1 MYEQQLLRKLAE
13 YFVAEEDVLPTQLL
27 YRDGTLATYTG
38 GIAMLP
44 GDKVVQYT
52 REKGNITIDMLNEIP
67 PSVRYTGEEWL
78 EKNGYNAM
86 KLYVLL
92 DLESQLKTVGK
103 FSHKLDTIKG
113 WISMIMG
120 EAILLE
126 DSRDDWTPPPHYFN
140 EVARE
145 AISVLGSR

>member
-1 MYEQQLLRKLAE
+1 MYDQILLKKLAE

-27 YRDGTLATYTG
+27 YRSGTLAIYTG
-38 GIAMLP
+38 GIDMLP
-44 GDKVVQYT
+44 GDKVVQY
-52 REKGNITIDMLNEIP
+52 RRVRGDVAIDILNEIP
-67 PSVRYTGEEWL
+67 PSVKYSGEEWL

-92 DLESQLKTVGK
+92 DLESQLKTAGK

-126 DSRDDWTPPPHYFN
+126 DSRDDWTPPPYYFN
-140 EVARE
+140 EVASE
-145 AISVLGSR
+145 AISALGSR